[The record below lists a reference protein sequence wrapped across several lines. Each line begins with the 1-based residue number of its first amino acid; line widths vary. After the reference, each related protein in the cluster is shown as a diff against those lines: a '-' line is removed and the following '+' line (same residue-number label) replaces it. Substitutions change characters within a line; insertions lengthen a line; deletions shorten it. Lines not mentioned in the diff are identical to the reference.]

1 LIEGG
6 SKMDALELAMKME
19 QDGENFYRELAEKA
33 SNSGFREIFNQLADD
48 EVKHFQLFKSMQ
60 QSPESFKS
68 TTILKYAANIFKQM
82 IAKDDLKNLDATQL
96 ELYQKA
102 MDLEKKSQA
111 FYLSHASGEGNKN
124 QSQLFRKIAAEEE
137 QHYFLL
143 HNIYELVL
151 RPQTWVEN
159 GEFVHL
165 EEY

>member
-1 LIEGG
+1 
-6 SKMDALELAMKME
+6 MDALALAMKME
-19 QDGENFYRELAEKA
+19 QEGENFYRELAEKET
-33 SNSGFREIFNQLADD
+33 NSGFREIFIQLADD
-48 EVKHFQLFKSMQ
+48 EVKHHQLFKSLQ
-60 QSPESFKS
+60 RSPQSF
-68 TTILKYAANIFKQM
+68 TATAILKYAGNIFKQM
-82 IAKDDLKNLDATQL
+82 IAGDDLKNLDVSQL

-111 FYLSHASGEGNKN
+111 FYLAHAGGEEDKD
-124 QSQLFRKIAAEEE
+124 QSLLFRKIAAEEE

>member
-1 LIEGG
+1 
-6 SKMDALELAMKME
+6 MDALELAMKME

-60 QSPESFKS
+60 QSPEPFKS
-68 TTILKYAANIFKQM
+68 TTILKYAGNIFKQM
-82 IAKDDLKNLDATQL
+82 IAENDLKNLDATQL
-96 ELYQKA
+96 ALYQKA

-111 FYLSHASGEGNKN
+111 FYLAQAADDENKN
-124 QSQLFRKIAAEEE
+124 QGQLFQKIAAEEE
-137 QHYFLL
+137 KHYFLL